1 VISKLAAD
9 FTAAIRNNI
18 GKKDEMKQ
26 ALLNLVDH
34 NYGNHNNCGIWCEAK
49 LNPNHKPKLP
59 HGKYLSDP
67 ELRKVLEAEAA
78 FFTTDEMLDKLVN
91 GGSQLAEL
99 AFSRLSK
106 LAPKD
111 MHLSSSPTLKRRVK
125 LMATQFNEGST
136 YSKLIW
142 NKLGIKSSKQRVKF
156 FNKVEKSSKKHQSR
170 KKLDTTRLR
179 RKILK
184 QQRNQKSKSDKLN
197 EPVSYKPGMGVEGAL
212 ESALGKRKRRSSEEL
227 EGARKF
233 KCTQPGCTKAYVNN
247 SGLLQHQRNKHLS
260 TL

>member
-1 VISKLAAD
+1 LAAD

-18 GKKDEMKQ
+18 GKKDEMKH

-67 ELRKVLEAEAA
+67 QLREVLEAEAA
-78 FFTTDEMLDKLVN
+78 FFTSEEMLNKLVN
-91 GGSQLAEL
+91 ASSSQLAEL

-212 ESALGKRKRRSSEEL
+212 ESALGKRKRRTGGEL

-233 KCTQPGCTKAYVNN
+233 RCTQCNRGYVNN
-247 SGLLQHQRNKHLS
+247 SGLLKHQREKHPS